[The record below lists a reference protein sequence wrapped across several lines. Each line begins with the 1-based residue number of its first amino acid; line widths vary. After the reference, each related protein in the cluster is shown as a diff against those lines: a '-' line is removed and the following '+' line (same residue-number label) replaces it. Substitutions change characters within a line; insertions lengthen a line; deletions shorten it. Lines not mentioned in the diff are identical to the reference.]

1 MRSAGRASR
10 ARDQHGMLNRKAADP
25 CLRFDNAGNL
35 QLHLTSD
42 VGIVEIAA
50 RRRNGHDFTK
60 SAGPWVA
67 MWYLKRSGMLRKI
80 MEKMLAWRLRRRYTQ
95 THVMKLDV

>member
-67 MWYLKRSGMLRKI
+67 MWHASQNYGENAC
-80 MEKMLAWRLRRRYTQ
+80 MEAPAQVHTD
-95 THVMKLDV
+95 TCHEA